1 MLLCFLNLCKVTKIA
16 SKQLSSP
23 TNTGPE
29 LAAPCFL
36 SVTYLPH
43 CVSNVTTSSGFKQII
58 SLFKAVKR
66 FVLFQ
71 LHWFVVL
78 NSWRYVTMKG
88 KFLPYVVT
96 ACSMQK
102 NRAFLVHGEST
113 LIVNFIAVSM
123 HFQHLRNW
131 KPSASTMLGKSSV
144 LASVLHLLR
153 ILSILFCG
161 LFGLFILFCFCSL
174 CPPSQSK
181 VMLICLLT
189 DYKISQKCVKYLC
202 RVFIH

>member
-29 LAAPCFL
+29 LAAPCVL

-66 FVLFQ
+66 FVLF
-71 LHWFVVL
+71 H
-78 NSWRYVTMKG
+78 VTMKG
-88 KFLPYVVT
+88 KFLPHVVT

-102 NRAFLVHGEST
+102 SRAFLVHGEST

-144 LASVLHLLR
+144 LASVLHLLQ

-161 LFGLFILFCFCSL
+161 FFGLFILFCFCSL
-174 CPPSQSK
+174 FPP
-181 VMLICLLT
+181 LT
-189 DYKISQKCVKYLC
+189 V
-202 RVFIH
+202 

>member
-1 MLLCFLNLCKVTKIA
+1 MFAKLQKLLQG
-16 SKQLSSP
+16 SYP

-66 FVLFQ
+66 FVVFQ

-88 KFLPYVVT
+88 KFLPYVVM
-96 ACSMQK
+96 ACSTQK

-113 LIVNFIAVSM
+113 LIVNYIAVSM

-161 LFGLFILFCFCSL
+161 FLVCLFCFVFVVCFS
-174 CPPSQSK
+174 PSQSK